1 MTQVHAGELIAKK
14 AGSEEILAV
23 SEGFAEITGDHVSI
37 LTDNAAN
44 SADIDEAAA
53 EEARAK
59 AEKRLKE
66 GDISEEE
73 AKVLNQAILYSAA
86 QIRAKRRR
94 GCSLCQPV
102 NVEDLA
108 VGFFR
113 ERKNHKLAIRP
124 ACSRKT
130 FTQSGHFTQ
139 QKCARHHLTANFHLQ
154 IELFPCH
161 WEAISRHTELVVPV
175 NEPVPGSK

>member
-1 MTQVHAGELIAKK
+1 MADTLQLEIVTPGAVIYSEAVDMVTLPGSEGETGIYPNHIPLMTKIQAGELIAKK

-44 SADIDEAAA
+44 SADIDESTV
-53 EEARAK
+53 EEARTK

-73 AKVLNQAILYSAA
+73 VKILNQAILYSAA

-94 GCSLCQPV
+94 G
-102 NVEDLA
+102 
-108 VGFFR
+108 
-113 ERKNHKLAIRP
+113 
-124 ACSRKT
+124 
-130 FTQSGHFTQ
+130 
-139 QKCARHHLTANFHLQ
+139 
-154 IELFPCH
+154 
-161 WEAISRHTELVVPV
+161 
-175 NEPVPGSK
+175 

>member
-1 MTQVHAGELIAKK
+1 MADTLQLEIVTPEAVIYSEAVDMVTLPGSEGETGIYPNHVPLMTKVQAGELIAKK

-44 SADIDEAAA
+44 STDIDEATA
-53 EEARAK
+53 EKARAK

-73 AKVLNQAILYSAA
+73 ARILNQAILYSAA

-94 GCSLCQPV
+94 G
-102 NVEDLA
+102 
-108 VGFFR
+108 
-113 ERKNHKLAIRP
+113 
-124 ACSRKT
+124 
-130 FTQSGHFTQ
+130 
-139 QKCARHHLTANFHLQ
+139 
-154 IELFPCH
+154 
-161 WEAISRHTELVVPV
+161 
-175 NEPVPGSK
+175 